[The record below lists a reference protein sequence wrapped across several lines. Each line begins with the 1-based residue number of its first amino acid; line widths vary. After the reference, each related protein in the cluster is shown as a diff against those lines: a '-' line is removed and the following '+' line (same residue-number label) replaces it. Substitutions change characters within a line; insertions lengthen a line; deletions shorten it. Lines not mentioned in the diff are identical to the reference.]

1 MANLQDI
8 FVTNLKRI
16 RNEKH
21 ISQMELA
28 EMCDKSQA
36 LIGVIEAKRSLPSFE
51 TIESIAAALQV
62 SAYELFLPTGENDV
76 TDENVRRTVQRLE
89 KELSVIKRHLEI
101 E

>member
-1 MANLQDI
+1 MASLQDI

-51 TIESIAAALQV
+51 TIEAIAAALQV
-62 SAYELFLPTGENDV
+62 SVYELFLPTDENDV
-76 TDENVRRTVQRLE
+76 TDENIQAIVQRLD
-89 KELSVIKRHLEI
+89 KELNAVKNHLQM
-101 E
+101 

>member
-62 SAYELFLPTGENDV
+62 SAYELFLPTDENDV
-76 TDENVRRTVQRLE
+76 TDENIQAIVQRLD
-89 KELSVIKRHLEI
+89 KELNAIKKLLQM
-101 E
+101 

>member
-1 MANLQDI
+1 MASLQDI
-8 FVTNLKRI
+8 FVDNLKRI

-51 TIESIAAALQV
+51 TIEAIAAALQV
-62 SAYELFLPTGENDV
+62 SAYELFLPTDEHDV
-76 TDENVRRTVQRLE
+76 SDENIQAIVQRLD
-89 KELSVIKRHLEI
+89 KELNAVKNHLQM
-101 E
+101 

>member
-1 MANLQDI
+1 MASLQDI
-8 FVTNLKRI
+8 FVDNLKRI

-51 TIESIAAALQV
+51 TIEAIAAALQV
-62 SAYELFLPTGENDV
+62 SAYELFLPTDENDV
-76 TDENVRRTVQRLE
+76 TDENIQAIVQRLD
-89 KELSVIKRHLEI
+89 KELNAVKNHLQM
-101 E
+101 